1 MIRWINALMDGL
13 YEEGAHELDSY
24 VFPYQEPHAIRRHA
38 YANMNFHGDKS
49 ITNFS
54 VCKVNKEKC
63 LSQQTWNGGN
73 PRDFILNMH
82 AWPLSVESRVHVR
95 IEA

>member
-1 MIRWINALMDGL
+1 
-13 YEEGAHELDSY
+13 
-24 VFPYQEPHAIRRHA
+24 
-38 YANMNFHGDKS
+38 MNIHGDKS
-49 ITNFS
+49 ITNS
-54 VCKVNKEKC
+54 SGCKVNKEKC

-95 IEA
+95 IEAYSIRLDRRKLIQLLFHCDVIC